1 MQKAVNEWEWRK
13 IEVFTGKC
21 SPAGNSMG
29 EKKRYL
35 KKGRHQHLPDEIQ
48 PKTETFLKVQGN

>member
-1 MQKAVNEWEWRK
+1 MNGSEEKLKFLLANTHLLAIQW
-13 IEVFTGKC
+13 GK
-21 SPAGNSMG
+21 
-29 EKKRYL
+29 KKRYL